1 MQNKPT
7 KSEYFA
13 FLYIVFV
20 ILLNSYA
27 AHISPEKGEIA
38 RDCLHQTQVVIDDK
52 LKKESQKTSR
62 AEAQSFSP

>member
-1 MQNKPT
+1 MQPT
-7 KSEYFA
+7 
-13 FLYIVFV
+13 
-20 ILLNSYA
+20 
-27 AHISPEKGEIA
+27 SPLRKGEIA

>member
-27 AHISPEKGEIA
+27 AHFSPEKGGDSEG
-38 RDCLHQTQVVIDDK
+38 LF
-52 LKKESQKTSR
+52 TSNSGCNR
-62 AEAQSFSP
+62 

>member
-13 FLYIVFV
+13 CLHIVFV

-27 AHISPEKGEIA
+27 ATSTLRKGEIA

>member
-1 MQNKPT
+1 MQNKPI

-20 ILLNSYA
+20 ILLSSHA
-27 AHISPEKGEIA
+27 ANFSPEKGEIA
-38 RDCLHQTQVVIDDK
+38 RDCLHQTLVVIDDK

-62 AEAQSFSP
+62 TEAQSFSP

>member
-27 AHISPEKGEIA
+27 ATSTLRKGEIV